1 MFLRIT
7 PLIALAAAL
16 GAFAS
21 PLTLEKRAIDSGSWP
36 RLFMLVLDGLAM
48 IFTELFDELAFYFK
62 CKNFVFCILRL

>member
-36 RLFMLVLDGLAM
+36 RLLILVLDGLAM

-62 CKNFVFCILRL
+62 CKNFISYVIPL